1 MSGVVESV
9 ADLLYLRDFTAD
21 DAVPPTPPPNVDGPA
36 AAQETIDALLTSPFF
51 PSAVDSNQRSLLH
64 VAAALGLGN
73 MVKLLLRGGAPVDR
87 PDRAGMTPVD
97 VALSKG
103 HQRVLAVIADV
114 AARSEAQRQKYEGQG
129 IPAVAAV
136 LAVPVPLAPAP
147 LPFTLVP
154 ARLLC
159 LTGGAVCARLVQVC
173 VVDHVAPDA
182 SPSDGGTG
190 IQPGDIILKVCL
202 IVRFNNIRGSLIK
215 RLFMQVGNTSLVDDA
230 PWRGQLDDNGATAS
244 AVEAAEAEA
253 AFAQHVRAELSMTES
268 QVCQQHSLF

>member
-1 MSGVVESV
+1 MSGVIESA
-9 ADLLYLRDFTAD
+9 ADLLYLRDYAAD
-21 DAVPPTPPPNVDGPA
+21 DAVPPTRTPDTDSSVAPDS
-36 AAQETIDALLTSPFF
+36 IDALLTSPFF

-64 VAAALGLGN
+64 IAAALGLGN

-97 VALSKG
+97 VALTKG
-103 HQRVLAVIADV
+103 RERVLAVIADV
-114 AARSEAQRQKYEGQG
+114 AARVEAQRQKYEGQG
-129 IPAVAAV
+129 IPAVAAM
-136 LAVPVPLAPAP
+136 LEVPVPLAPAP

-173 VVDHVAPDA
+173 VVDRVAPDA

-202 IVRFNNIRGSLIK
+202 IVRFKSVVLPFNVFSCRWATPASWTMRPGAASSTTTVRRRRRRRPRRRRWKLPSPS
-215 RLFMQVGNTSLVDDA
+215 TCA
-230 PWRGQLDDNGATAS
+230 PNS
-244 AVEAAEAEA
+244 P
-253 AFAQHVRAELSMTES
+253 
-268 QVCQQHSLF
+268 

>member
-1 MSGVVESV
+1 MSGVVESA

-114 AARSEAQRQKYEGQG
+114 AARAEAQRQKYEGQG

-136 LAVPVPLAPAP
+136 LEVPVPLAPAP

-173 VVDHVAPDA
+173 VVDRVAPDA
-182 SPSDGGTG
+182 APSDGGTG
-190 IQPGDIILKVCL
+190 IQPGDIIIKVCL
-202 IVRFNNIRGSLIK
+202 DSAIDSTISVVLPLNVFPCRWATPASWTMRPGAASSTTTVRRRRRRRRR
-215 RLFMQVGNTSLVDDA
+215 RLKLPSHSTCA
-230 PWRGQLDDNGATAS
+230 PS
-244 AVEAAEAEA
+244 
-253 AFAQHVRAELSMTES
+253 FP
-268 QVCQQHSLF
+268 